1 MRRIARRGTKRW
13 GIASALLGGALVTL
27 GVAATAQMP
36 QAGIPKLQ
44 YAAWPADERLTAA
57 GALVRSETDVQREA
71 ALRREIDRVM
81 ASQPYQP
88 TPAIWK
94 ISDPDTTIYMFGTI
108 HSLPP
113 GFRWRNPGLE
123 AVIVRADV
131 LLLESLDNEN
141 DQVTFLEGVSK
152 ESIAT
157 LPPLLDR
164 VSHRWRGK
172 LAELQAALPPETIK
186 AMDAMPTWI
195 AAMGVG
201 YLRDIAAGDMPAQGA
216 DDWLEQHFRAIGKPV
231 EAIED
236 SKGVITNIN
245 AIPEAAQRMMLE
257 AALAAPSRTREE
269 LDGPAHAWARGQ
281 VGIDSPLMIRPE
293 DLDPSQTLAD
303 PLLARRNAAWVDD
316 LLTRLNRPGVTLFAA
331 GAGHFVGP
339 GSVID
344 MLRKRGIRVE
354 RVQ

>member
-1 MRRIARRGTKRW
+1 MARW
-13 GIASALLGGALVTL
+13 GIASALFGGALLTL
-27 GVAATAQMP
+27 GAVATAQMP
-36 QAGIPKLQ
+36 QTGIPKLQ
-44 YAAWPADERLTAA
+44 YAAYPSDERLTAA
-57 GALVRSETDVQREA
+57 GTLVLSAEDAKREA
-71 ALRREIDRVM
+71 ALRREIERVM

-88 TPAIWK
+88 APAIWK
-94 ISDPDTTIYMFGTI
+94 IADPDTTIYIFGTI

-131 LLLESLDNEN
+131 LLLESLGEED
-141 DQVTFLEGVSK
+141 DKVTFLEGVS
-152 ESIAT
+152 IDQLAG

-172 LAELQAALPPETIK
+172 LAELQAGLPPETVK

-195 AAMGVG
+195 AAMGIG
-201 YLRDIAAGDMPAQGA
+201 FLRDVAAGDMPAQGA
-216 DDWLEQHFRAIGKPV
+216 DDWLEQHFRSTGKPV

-236 SKGVITNIN
+236 SKGVVANIN
-245 AIPEAAQRMMLE
+245 AIPEPAQRTMLE
-257 AALAAPSRTREE
+257 AALASPERTREQ
-269 LDGPAHAWARGQ
+269 LDAPAHAWAQGQ
-281 VGIDSPLMIRPE
+281 VGLDSPLMIRPE
-293 DLDPSQTLAD
+293 DLDPGQALAD
-303 PLLARRNAAWVDD
+303 PLLAKRNMAWVDD
-316 LLTRLNRPGVTLFAA
+316 LLARLNKPGVTLFAA

-344 MLRKRGIRVE
+344 MLRRRGIRVE